1 MLVLARPFLAR
12 LRRAVEPMFPSPK
25 PAADANTDLTGLLDD
40 AADGDQTAFIELHR
54 KLVSY
59 VKDLARALLGEV
71 NSVEDVAT
79 EVFVELWHLAPSRA
93 YRTSDV
99 KTWVAEVTH
108 RRCQEH
114 SRRVHA
120 RESMGMEAMRLAH
133 QVYLAEELS
142 DLLNS
147 SK

>member
-12 LRRAVEPMFPSPK
+12 LRRAVEPMFLSPRS
-25 PAADANTDLTGLLDD
+25 AAHPNSDLMVLLDN
-40 AADGDQTAFIELHR
+40 AADGDQAAFVELHR
-54 KLVSY
+54 QLVSY
-59 VKDLARALLGEV
+59 VEDLARTLLGEAE
-71 NSVEDVAT
+71 SVEDVAT
-79 EVFVELWHLAPSRA
+79 EVFVELWHVAPSRA

-114 SRRVHA
+114 SRQVHA
-120 RESMGMEAMRLAH
+120 RESMGMEAIRLAH